1 MKAQR
6 TAGKSKFLIKWVIV
20 NTLALLFGLIISFT
34 FALEISTT
42 LESSMNN
49 ALAHAIGYSFL
60 GAGAGAFVGFFQW
73 NMLRKRIPVSTSWI
87 LASAGGLFLS
97 ELVVGLALW
106 LIGSDRDLVQESQS
120 ILIYTLIYA
129 VGGTIVGI
137 FQRSSLENVSSKSNL
152 WIYAC
157 SMGWGI
163 TILIIQIGFGMD
175 KPFPVI
181 STFLFGIISL
191 GLITGLFLV
200 KIVGIDNL
208 TIRAKTNVENPKIP
222 E

>member
-1 MKAQR
+1 MRAQR
-6 TAGKSKFLIKWVIV
+6 TPGKSKFLIKWVIL
-20 NTLALLFGLIISFT
+20 NTLALLFGLIFSFT
-34 FALEISTT
+34 FALYISTT

-73 NMLRKRIPVSTSWI
+73 KMLRKRVPISASWI
-87 LASAGGLFLS
+87 LASAVGLMIS
-97 ELVVGLALW
+97 EIVVGLALW

-129 VGGTIVGI
+129 IGGAIVGI
-137 FQRSSLENVSSKSNL
+137 FQRSSFDSVSSKSNL

-157 SMGWGI
+157 ALGWGI
-163 TILIIQIGFGMD
+163 SIMIIQIGFRMD
-175 KPFPVI
+175 RPFPI
-181 STFLFGIISL
+181 ITAFIFGILVL

-200 KIVGIDNL
+200 KIVDMNSL
-208 TIRAKTNVENPKIP
+208 AFAKKNNVELS
-222 E
+222 ETD